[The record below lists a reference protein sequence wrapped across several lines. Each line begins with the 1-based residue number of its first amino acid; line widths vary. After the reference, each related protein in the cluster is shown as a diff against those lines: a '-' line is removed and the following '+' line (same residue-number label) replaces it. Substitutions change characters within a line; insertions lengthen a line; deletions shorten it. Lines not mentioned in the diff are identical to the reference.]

1 MGRKCYITEEQYN
14 KLLSALLSES
24 LNIDR
29 IDEKELSE
37 CYKDYKERIIFKK
50 PLNILFL
57 EDWESRMITWEVEKA
72 IKEIKQKYSLHD
84 WQIYKA
90 NAENNV
96 GIIVCIADIGDNV
109 ADMKQDMEK
118 LGYHLGCETQK
129 ADNNGRNWQ
138 YMQFE
143 PIYSG
148 DCTDYIKGNC
158 LLLFHWTP
166 SANIE
171 AIKKEGIVPK
181 PDSNVFSYPERV
193 YLFTDKNN
201 FQKLKLLGLLFSKLD
216 KQESINDEI
225 EYSLLFIS
233 VNKLPKDMHFFYD
246 PNMEKAV
253 YTEQTIP
260 SYSIIKNFKINF

>member
-1 MGRKCYITEEQYN
+1 MVRKCYITEEQYN

-57 EDWESRMITWEVEKA
+57 EDWEPRMTTWEVEKA

-109 ADMKQDMEK
+109 SDIKQDMEK
-118 LGYHLGCETQK
+118 LGYH
-129 ADNNGRNWQ
+129 
-138 YMQFE
+138 
-143 PIYSG
+143 
-148 DCTDYIKGNC
+148 
-158 LLLFHWTP
+158 
-166 SANIE
+166 
-171 AIKKEGIVPK
+171 
-181 PDSNVFSYPERV
+181 
-193 YLFTDKNN
+193 
-201 FQKLKLLGLLFSKLD
+201 
-216 KQESINDEI
+216 
-225 EYSLLFIS
+225 
-233 VNKLPKDMHFFYD
+233 
-246 PNMEKAV
+246 
-253 YTEQTIP
+253 
-260 SYSIIKNFKINF
+260 

>member
-57 EDWESRMITWEVEKA
+57 EDWEPRMITWEVEKA

-96 GIIVCIADIGDNV
+96 EIIVCIADIGDNV
-109 ADMKQDMEK
+109 NDVN
-118 LGYHLGCETQK
+118 YPHL
-129 ADNNGRNWQ
+129 
-138 YMQFE
+138 
-143 PIYSG
+143 
-148 DCTDYIKGNC
+148 
-158 LLLFHWTP
+158 
-166 SANIE
+166 
-171 AIKKEGIVPK
+171 KEGACNR
-181 PDSNVFSYPERV
+181 D
-193 YLFTDKNN
+193 
-201 FQKLKLLGLLFSKLD
+201 
-216 KQESINDEI
+216 
-225 EYSLLFIS
+225 
-233 VNKLPKDMHFFYD
+233 
-246 PNMEKAV
+246 
-253 YTEQTIP
+253 
-260 SYSIIKNFKINF
+260 